1 MPTGL
6 VNYDVVS
13 NRKFTTVFFI
23 HNLLY
28 IASVETDH
36 HFTDTVSQKMPIF
49 LFLNNSL
56 CYNFP
61 TSPRLLAVAT
71 LPWEIQ
77 KVILNT
83 IILYVL
89 LIIYV
94 ISESTYN

>member
-36 HFTDTVSQKMPIF
+36 HFTDTVSQKCP
-49 LFLNNSL
+49 LF
-56 CYNFP
+56 YF
-61 TSPRLLAVAT
+61 
-71 LPWEIQ
+71 
-77 KVILNT
+77 
-83 IILYVL
+83 
-89 LIIYV
+89 
-94 ISESTYN
+94 